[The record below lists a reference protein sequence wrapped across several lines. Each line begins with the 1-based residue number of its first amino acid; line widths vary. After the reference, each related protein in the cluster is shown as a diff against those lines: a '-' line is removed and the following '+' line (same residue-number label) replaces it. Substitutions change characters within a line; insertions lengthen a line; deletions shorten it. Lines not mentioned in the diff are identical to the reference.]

1 MSKSPGVKER
11 ILESAKELF
20 ISKGYAGT
28 SVRDIAAAAGANV
41 AHVKY
46 YFDSKANLFEIIF
59 DDAFNILI
67 TRVSTIIESDL
78 PFDEMIE
85 KWITTYYELLPQY
98 PQIPVFILSEINRSP
113 EALIQK
119 ISRKNP
125 EKIFSR
131 LSERITEEVAKGI
144 IRPIPV
150 FNLGLS
156 ILSLCMFP
164 FMFGGYITRTATITE
179 SDYNAL
185 LNEHKHYVVDFILR
199 AMKP

>member
-85 KWITTYYELLPQY
+85 KDYHLLRIVASVSTDTRVY
-98 PQIPVFILSEINRSP
+98 I
-113 EALIQK
+113 
-119 ISRKNP
+119 
-125 EKIFSR
+125 
-131 LSERITEEVAKGI
+131 ER
-144 IRPIPV
+144 
-150 FNLGLS
+150 NQS
-156 ILSLCMFP
+156 
-164 FMFGGYITRTATITE
+164 
-179 SDYNAL
+179 
-185 LNEHKHYVVDFILR
+185 
-199 AMKP
+199 